1 MRKQTKPIPRGIRNN
16 NPLNIRIGNV
26 WLGEVQNPTDTEF
39 EQFVSMEYGLR
50 AGFVLLRRYI
60 RHYKLDTITAI
71 ISRWAPRSEND
82 TSAYIRS
89 VADTM
94 GIPADEPL
102 TYEDKATM
110 CKLVDAMCLVE
121 CGQHIL
127 PSKIEQ
133 GYLLTWCLTQIRK
146 SYENQLAENNHS
158 DYTDNHIS
166 HCRWSR
172 GSSYCN
178 VVVVHRFVRFSLF
191 LGQVDTCPF
200 LMSRQTG
207 YILDEFCRQIVIH
220 TGGLDKNAA
229 AHTKFLLIQI
239 SFSHLL
245 YAREM
250 SILKKPKK
258 FMKCNTTYSKKNYL
272 CNVVG

>member
-82 TSAYIRS
+82 TNAYIRK

-94 GIPADEPL
+94 GIPADKPL
-102 TYEDKATM
+102 TFEDKATM

-133 GYLLTWCLTQIRK
+133 GYMLT
-146 SYENQLAENNHS
+146 
-158 DYTDNHIS
+158 
-166 HCRWSR
+166 
-172 GSSYCN
+172 
-178 VVVVHRFVRFSLF
+178 
-191 LGQVDTCPF
+191 
-200 LMSRQTG
+200 
-207 YILDEFCRQIVIH
+207 
-220 TGGLDKNAA
+220 
-229 AHTKFLLIQI
+229 
-239 SFSHLL
+239 
-245 YAREM
+245 
-250 SILKKPKK
+250 
-258 FMKCNTTYSKKNYL
+258 
-272 CNVVG
+272 